1 MGWDSNLRLV
11 ARDITGTV
19 NHHWFDRFDWNE
31 GQRAYIPEKGVF
43 YDNDGLLLQEC
54 IGAKPFDMKS
64 DWTQKLKGEIQISR
78 ILPDKV
84 SFVWTGP

>member
-1 MGWDSNLRLV
+1 M
-11 ARDITGTV
+11 
-19 NHHWFDRFDWNE
+19 
-31 GQRAYIPEKGVF
+31 F

-54 IGAKPFDMKS
+54 IGAKSFDMKS